1 MEEGQD
7 PDDHTIKL
15 MEIRGRLH
23 EMGEK
28 ISRERFEDIFLQGLT
43 DDYKFAKIRSFH
55 SPNFGINEMQSM
67 MRNL

>member
-1 MEEGQD
+1 
-7 PDDHTIKL
+7 
-15 MEIRGRLH
+15 
-23 EMGEK
+23 MGEK